1 MSALYRRRPEV
12 VEALKVGF
20 ETTGAQIKALDPKAN
35 VGMSNTVPGPPA
47 WVVLSN
53 GQSIESWNDWIVK
66 SPTGRLRV
74 FTATQF
80 ALDYDVIL

>member
-1 MSALYRRRPEV
+1 MSALYRRRAEV

-20 ETTGAQIKALDPKAN
+20 ETTAEQVKALDPKAN
-35 VGMSNTVPGPPA
+35 VGMANHLAHGPQ
-47 WVVLSN
+47 WVMLSN
-53 GQSIESWNDWIVK
+53 GQTVEQWGDWIVK
-66 SPTGRLRV
+66 TPTGRLRV

>member
-1 MSALYRRRPEV
+1 MSALYRRNNEV

-20 ETTGAQIKALDPKAN
+20 ETTAEQIKALDPKAN
-35 VGMSNTVPGPPA
+35 VGMCDRPGPQ

-53 GQSIESWNDWIVK
+53 GQSIESWGDWIVK
-66 SPTGRLRV
+66 SPAGRLRT

-80 ALDYDVIL
+80 ALDYQAIL

>member
-1 MSALYRRRPEV
+1 MSALYRRNNEV

-20 ETTGAQIKALDPKAN
+20 DTTSEQIKALDPKAN
-35 VGMSNTVPGPPA
+35 VGLSNYAPGPR

-53 GQSIESWNDWIVK
+53 GQSVEQWGDWIVK
-66 SPTGRLRV
+66 SSTGRLRI

-80 ALDYDVIL
+80 ALDYKAIL

>member
-12 VEALKVGF
+12 VEALRVDF
-20 ETTGAQIKALDPKAN
+20 NTTSDQIKALDPKAN
-35 VGMSNTVPGPPA
+35 VGMCDTRPGPQ

-53 GQSIESWNDWIVK
+53 GQSIGAWGDWITK
-66 SPTGRLRV
+66 SPTGRLRT

>member
-20 ETTGAQIKALDPKAN
+20 DTTVDQIKALDPKAN
-35 VGMSNTVPGPPA
+35 VGMSTPRPGPQ

-53 GQSIESWNDWIVK
+53 GQAIESWGDWIVK

-80 ALDYDVIL
+80 ALDYQAIL